1 MFALPGHQFG
11 DAWYFYASQLV
22 CLGEKWFLLGTVRDD
37 AGTGIS
43 APLTI
48 AADEKG
54 LHLE

>member
-22 CLGEKWFLLGTVRDD
+22 CLGEKWCLLGTGRDD

-43 APLTI
+43 DPLTI

>member
-1 MFALPGHQFG
+1 MFALPGHPLAG
-11 DAWYFYASQLV
+11 AWNFYPSQRV
-22 CLGEKWFLLGTVRDD
+22 CLGQKWCLLGTVRDD

-43 APLTI
+43 DPLTI

>member
-1 MFALPGHQFG
+1 
-11 DAWYFYASQLV
+11 V

-43 APLTI
+43 ASLTI